1 MKGGSICQFVNCE
14 SGWGCPCT
22 NADLGSAEEEELCE
36 YIDWMRSNGKSVAT
50 VSRWETG
57 EAVPITARL
66 STLADVL
73 HCTIDELFGR
83 TGPPSAQAG

>member
-1 MKGGSICQFVNCE
+1 MPIRQLRE
-14 SGWGCPCT
+14 R
-22 NADLGSAEEEELCE
+22 LGMSMYELAEK
-36 YIDWMRSNGKSVAT
+36 MGVSVAT

-66 STLADVL
+66 SALADVL

>member
-1 MKGGSICQFVNCE
+1 MPIRQLRE
-14 SGWGCPCT
+14 R
-22 NADLGSAEEEELCE
+22 LGMSMYELAQK
-36 YIDWMRSNGKSVAT
+36 MGVSVAT

>member
-1 MKGGSICQFVNCE
+1 MPIRQLRE
-14 SGWGCPCT
+14 R
-22 NADLGSAEEEELCE
+22 LGMSMYELAEK
-36 YIDWMRSNGKSVAT
+36 MGVSVAT

>member
-1 MKGGSICQFVNCE
+1 MPIRQLRE
-14 SGWGCPCT
+14 R
-22 NADLGSAEEEELCE
+22 LGMSMYELAEK
-36 YIDWMRSNGKSVAT
+36 MGVSVST

>member
-1 MKGGSICQFVNCE
+1 MPIRQLRE
-14 SGWGCPCT
+14 R
-22 NADLGSAEEEELCE
+22 LGMSMYELAEK
-36 YIDWMRSNGKSVAT
+36 MGVSVAT

-83 TGPPSAQAG
+83 AGPPGAQAG